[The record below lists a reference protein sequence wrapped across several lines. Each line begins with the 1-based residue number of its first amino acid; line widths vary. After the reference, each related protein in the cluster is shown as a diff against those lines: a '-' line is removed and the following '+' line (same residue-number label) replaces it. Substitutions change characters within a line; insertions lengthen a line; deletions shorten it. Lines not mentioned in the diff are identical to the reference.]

1 MSQGVLDSTIM
12 IANLQQMFTVN
23 FTVIALLSLDFKVLL
38 QCCYSTF
45 IGGSVQ
51 VRSSTLYTTRITLTA
66 TLKDAACHVVV
77 QHEDVLVLP
86 ERF

>member
-1 MSQGVLDSTIM
+1 M

-51 VRSSTLYTTRITLTA
+51 VRCSTLYTLYTTRTRITLTT

-77 QHEDVLVLP
+77 QHEDVPVLP